1 MKKICIGSDHAGYKV
16 KATILHSLD
25 MQGYEVK
32 DLGAYSEAST
42 DYPEFAHKVAQAV
55 SDQSYD
61 FGILVCGS
69 GQGVSMTAN
78 KHKDIRAALCWSPE
92 IASKAREHNKANVL
106 CLPGQY
112 LDDEEANQIVE
123 VFIHTEFQ
131 GGRHLRRIRGID
143 RGLCP

>member
-16 KATILHSLD
+16 KTTILHSLD
-25 MQGYEVK
+25 RQGYEVK
-32 DLGAYSEAST
+32 DLGTFSEAST

-55 SDQSYD
+55 SDRSHD

-78 KHKDIRAALCWSPE
+78 KHEDIRAALCWSPE
-92 IASKAREHNKANVL
+92 IASKAREHNKANIL

-112 LDDEEANQIVE
+112 LEEEEANQIVE
-123 VFIHTEFQ
+123 VFLRTEFQ
-131 GGRHLRRIRGID
+131 GGRHLRRIKGID
-143 RGLCP
+143 ISACP